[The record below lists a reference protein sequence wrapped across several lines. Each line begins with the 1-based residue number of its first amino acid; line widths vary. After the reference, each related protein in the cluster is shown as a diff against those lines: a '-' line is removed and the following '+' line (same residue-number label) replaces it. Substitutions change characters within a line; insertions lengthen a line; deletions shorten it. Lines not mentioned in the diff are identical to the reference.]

1 MRQTELAL
9 LWCCLV
15 LLLAAGIG
23 HLLGRNR
30 WAHRCLVASFV
41 VLTALL
47 VVRGL
52 EGRHL
57 PFADMEEALLFFTWC
72 VVVALV
78 ISRNRDAARGIAC
91 LLGSAFLTLALVFSR
106 PTQSLLGALASPWF
120 LVHVPITFLSYG
132 FFIVAC
138 SEAVLCLARKPVEE
152 SIQAQYAAMGSAM
165 TWSFVLLTAGIVT
178 GAFWANSAWGTF
190 WSWDPKETASLAL
203 WLVQLAFV
211 HRRTSPAWHGRRSA
225 WLVIAGF
232 AVLLFTFIGL
242 NLISIASLHTYVR

>member
-1 MRQTELAL
+1 MRETESVL
-9 LWCCLV
+9 LWCSLL
-15 LLLAAGIG
+15 LLLAAGMAY
-23 HLLGRNR
+23 LLGRNR
-30 WAHRCLVASFV
+30 WAHRCLAASLA
-41 VLTALL
+41 VLTTLL

-72 VVVALV
+72 IVVALV
-78 ISRNRDAARGIAC
+78 LSRTRSAARGIAC
-91 LLGSAFLTLALVFSR
+91 LLGSAFLVLALVFSR
-106 PTQSLLGALASPWF
+106 PAQPLSGALASPWF
-120 LVHVPITFLSYG
+120 LVHVPITFMSYG

-138 SEAVLCLARKPVEE
+138 SEAVLCLRKDSVEE
-152 SIQAQYAAMGSAM
+152 SVQAQYAAMAGAM

-178 GAFWANSAWGTF
+178 GAFWADSAWGTF

-203 WLVQLAFV
+203 WLVQLAFI

>member
-1 MRQTELAL
+1 MRETESVL
-9 LWCCLV
+9 LWCSLL
-15 LLLAAGIG
+15 LLLAAGMAY
-23 HLLGRNR
+23 LLGHSR
-30 WAHRCLVASFV
+30 WAHRCLAASLAA
-41 VLTALL
+41 LTALL
-47 VVRGL
+47 VVRAL

-72 VVVALV
+72 ILAALV
-78 ISRNRDAARGIAC
+78 LSRVRSAARGITS
-91 LLGSAFLTLALVFSR
+91 LLGSAFLVLALVFSQ
-106 PTQSLLGALASPWF
+106 PAQPLSGALASPWF
-120 LVHVPITFLSYG
+120 LVHVPITFMSYG

-138 SEAVLCLARKPVEE
+138 SEAVLCLRKDSVEE
-152 SIQAQYAAMGSAM
+152 SVQARYAAMAGAM

-178 GAFWANSAWGTF
+178 GAFWADSAWGTF

-242 NLISIASLHTYVR
+242 NLISITSLHTYVR